1 MSEHWHPHEY
11 QLRAMKLLLS
21 QGSGGL
27 FLDPGLGKTAVCLA
41 AYKILRAKGL
51 APKGMLVIAP
61 LRPCYNV
68 WPDEIEK
75 WIEFNELSY
84 AVVHGNDKRQM
95 LGLDVDIHII
105 NPEGL
110 AWLFNVKASHR
121 KEWTIVCVDESTKFK
136 NSTTK
141 RFKLMRP
148 HFPRFDRRWILTGTP
163 IPNGLEDLF
172 GQVFIMDEGSA
183 LGRYVTHYRNK
194 FFHSNAWEP
203 YKFYPNVGSW
213 EAIMG
218 RIDPLVLRLAANDY
232 LEMPAVLQE
241 RIYVDLPQDAREK
254 YNDIETE
261 FITEINEG
269 LIVAANAAVA
279 GGKCRQICNGAI
291 YTNKEHDWS
300 QIHDAKLDALGDLI
314 EQLGG
319 APLLIMY
326 EFNHDRERLLGR
338 FGSSIPVLGGGT
350 SAGRSDEYIRSF
362 NAGEIPLMICHPAS
376 MAHGLN
382 LQDACHHIC
391 WFGITWNLEYYD
403 QANARVNRQG
413 QKFPV
418 FIYHI
423 LATDT
428 LDDVVMDT
436 LAEKDHT
443 QKRLFASLSTK

>member
-1 MSEHWHPHEY
+1 MQPWIPHEY
-11 QLRAMKLLLS
+11 QLRAIKLLLS
-21 QGSGGL
+21 QGSAGL
-27 FLDPGLGKTAVCLA
+27 FLDPGLGKTAVALA
-41 AYKILRAKGL
+41 AYKVLKNNGM

-75 WIEFNELSY
+75 WAEFNELTY
-84 AVVHGNDKRQM
+84 AVCHGSDKAEM
-95 LGLDVDIHII
+95 LRTDVDIHII

-110 AWLFNVKASHR
+110 KWLFAPTATHR

-148 HFPRFDRRWILTGTP
+148 HFPRFDRRWILTRTP
-163 IPNGLEDLF
+163 IPNGIEDLF
-172 GQVFIMDEGSA
+172 GQAFIMDEGRA
-183 LGRYVTHYRNK
+183 LGRYVTHYRTK
-194 FFHSNAWEP
+194 YFYTNAWEP
-203 YKFYPNVGSW
+203 YKYYPIDGSW
-213 EAIMG
+213 DKIMAL
-218 RIDPLVLRLAANDY
+218 IDPLVLRLAAEDY
-232 LEMPAVLQE
+232 IDMPPVLQE
-241 RIYVDLPQDAREK
+241 RIYVDLPEEAREK
-254 YNDIETE
+254 YRDIEEE
-261 FITEINEG
+261 FITQVDEG
-269 LIVAANAAVA
+269 VIVAANAAVA

-300 QIHDAKLDALGDLI
+300 QVHDAKLDAMGDLL

-319 APLLIMY
+319 APVLIMY

-350 SAGRSDEYIRSF
+350 TAGKSDIYIQEF
-362 NAGEIPLMICHPAS
+362 NAGQHPIMICHPAS

-382 LQDACHHIC
+382 LQEACHHIC

-423 LATDT
+423 LAKDT

-436 LAEKDHT
+436 LAMKDHT
-443 QKRLFASLSTK
+443 QKRLFQSLTTR

>member
-1 MSEHWHPHEY
+1 MQPWIPHEY
-11 QLRAMKLLLS
+11 QLRAIKLLLS
-21 QGSGGL
+21 QGSAGL
-27 FLDPGLGKTAVCLA
+27 FLDPGLGKTAVALA
-41 AYKILRAKGL
+41 AYKVLKNNGM

-75 WIEFNELSY
+75 WAEFNELTY
-84 AVVHGNDKRQM
+84 AVCHGSDKAEM
-95 LGLDVDIHII
+95 LRTDVDIHII

-110 AWLFNVKASHR
+110 KWLFAPTATHR

-163 IPNGLEDLF
+163 IPNGIEDLF
-172 GQVFIMDEGSA
+172 GQAFIMDEGRA
-183 LGRYVTHYRNK
+183 LGRYVTHYRTK
-194 FFHSNAWEP
+194 YFYTNAWEP
-203 YKFYPNVGSW
+203 YKYYPIDGSW
-213 EAIMG
+213 DKIMAL
-218 RIDPLVLRLAANDY
+218 IDPLVLRLAAEDY
-232 LEMPAVLQE
+232 IDMPPVLQE
-241 RIYVDLPQDAREK
+241 RIYVDLPEEAREK
-254 YNDIETE
+254 YRDIEEE
-261 FITEINEG
+261 FITQVDEG
-269 LIVAANAAVA
+269 VIVAANAAVA

-300 QIHDAKLDALGDLI
+300 QVHDAKLDAMGDLL

-319 APLLIMY
+319 APVLIMY

-350 SAGRSDEYIRSF
+350 TAGKSDIYIQEF
-362 NAGEIPLMICHPAS
+362 NAGQHPIMICHPAS

-382 LQDACHHIC
+382 LQEACHHIC

-423 LATDT
+423 LAKDT

-436 LAEKDHT
+436 LAMKDHT
-443 QKRLFASLSTK
+443 QKRLFQSLTTR

>member
-1 MSEHWHPHEY
+1 MSQSWHPHEY

-27 FLDPGLGKTAVCLA
+27 LLDPGLGKTAIALA
-41 AYKILRAKGL
+41 AYKILRDKGM

-75 WIEFNELSY
+75 WAEFNDITY
-84 AVVHGNDKRQM
+84 AVVHGGDKAAM
-95 LGLDVDIHII
+95 LRADVDIHII

-110 AWLFNVKASHR
+110 KWLFAATASHR
-121 KEWTIVCVDESTKFK
+121 KEWTILCVDESTKFK

-148 HFPRFDRRWILTGTP
+148 HFPRFARRWILTGTP
-163 IPNGLEDLF
+163 IPNGIEDLF
-172 GQVFIMDEGSA
+172 GQIFILDEGSA
-183 LGRYVTHYRNK
+183 LGKYVTHYRAK
-194 FFHSNAWEP
+194 YFYSNAWEP
-203 YKFYPNVGSW
+203 YKFYAQDGSW
-213 EAIMG
+213 GKIMA
-218 RIDPLVLRLAANDY
+218 RVDPLVLRLAAKDY
-232 LEMPAVLQE
+232 IDMPPVLQE
-241 RIYVDLPQDAREK
+241 RIYVDLPETAREK
-254 YNDIETE
+254 YRDIEDE
-261 FITEINEG
+261 FITQIEDGI
-269 LIVAANAAVA
+269 IVAANAAVA

-291 YTNKEHDWS
+291 YTNKEHDWTT
-300 QIHDAKLDALGDLI
+300 IHDAKLDAMGDLL

-326 EFNHDRERLLGR
+326 EFNHDKERLLGR
-338 FGSSIPVLGGGT
+338 FGSSIPILGGGT
-350 SAGRSDEYIRSF
+350 SAGKSDQYIQEF
-362 NAGEIPLMICHPAS
+362 NAGQHPIMICHPAS

-382 LQDACHHIC
+382 LQSACHHIC

-403 QANARVNRQG
+403 QANARINRQG
-413 QKFPV
+413 QEFPV

-423 LATDT
+423 LAKDT

-443 QKRLFASLSTK
+443 QKKLFASLTTS